1 MQSLFSTEHVKK
13 KKKPTTATTTTDEE
27 VKKIFGENVS
37 EIVH

>member
-13 KKKPTTATTTTDEE
+13 KMPTTATTTTTDEE